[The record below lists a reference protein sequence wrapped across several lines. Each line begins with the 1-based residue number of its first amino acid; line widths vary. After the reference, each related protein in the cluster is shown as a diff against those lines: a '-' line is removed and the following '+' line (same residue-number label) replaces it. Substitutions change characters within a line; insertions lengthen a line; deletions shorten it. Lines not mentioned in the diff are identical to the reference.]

1 MKTVYTLSFAL
12 KYFFLQL
19 LQKIDIHAQL
29 CMHEVGHFLTYIFF
43 TVVRLKLL
51 KPYIT
56 VCEMRFHTH
65 IICFKIKNPPA
76 LHSTSKLQ
84 PTTSPSFVFSAFAS
98 VRKKWGYEKKLLTV
112 I

>member
-1 MKTVYTLSFAL
+1 
-12 KYFFLQL
+12 
-19 LQKIDIHAQL
+19 
-29 CMHEVGHFLTYIFF
+29 MHEVGHFLTYNFFF

-65 IICFKIKNPPA
+65 IICFKIKNPPT

-98 VRKKWGYEKKLLTV
+98 VRKKWGYEKKTIDSHLGRNSACFFVFILLYHSKV
-112 I
+112 MIW